1 MNPYSLFQ
9 VKEVRLKLGTSVR
22 HERFA
27 SGTRC
32 LSSQHRTGVISHLTL
47 MEMLRRR
54 CEHLW
59 TGLECNDDD
68 SHYSD

>member
-32 LSSQHRTGVISHLTL
+32 LSSQHRTGVISHLML
-47 MEMLRRR
+47 VEMMFKRRSK
-54 CEHLW
+54 HLW
-59 TGLECNDDD
+59 TCPDCNDDYP
-68 SHYSD
+68 H